1 MCDMKYEGF
10 LCRGIPVHARLGSNE
25 VTNLESQLSSLNGS
39 NISTRT
45 TTDNYDV
52 ISIIKREV

>member
-25 VTNLESQLSSLNGS
+25 VTHLESQLSSLNGS
-39 NISTRT
+39 NVSTRIT
-45 TTDNYDV
+45 THNYYI
-52 ISIIKREV
+52 ISVKMV